1 MKTSPAR
8 HHPPFGERVRA
19 LRLERRW
26 TQKQLSKLLGISQN
40 YLSEL
45 ERGQGAFTAEHLLTI
60 LRTFNVPIDYF
71 SPVEAESPD
80 QLQSALARFGAT
92 HLFESPETPPTA
104 LIKDA
109 AEAVRE
115 TLITAQSSRQITAL
129 APVLVENIDRLNL
142 GTLRARLQEAGV
154 GQRLGWALE
163 NTLEALRGESSRP
176 LPREWARK
184 YGRAETLLKS
194 FLSLDWPG
202 RRTGKST
209 ASLLELSD
217 VLDRDIASDKSLAEA
232 RRESS
237 AISKR
242 WGITTRIRTDDFA
255 QALRAARE
263 THP

>member
-1 MKTSPAR
+1 MKTQLSRRQAYIGR
-8 HHPPFGERVRA
+8 RIRA
-19 LRLERRW
+19 LRRERRW
-26 TQKQLSKLLGISQN
+26 TQKRLSELLGISQN

-45 ERGQGAFTAEHLLTI
+45 ERGQGSFTAEHLLTI
-60 LRTFNVPIDYF
+60 LKAFNVPIDYF
-71 SPVEAESPD
+71 SPAEAEGPD

-92 HLFESPETPPTA
+92 HLFESAETLPSG

-109 AEAVRE
+109 SDAVRE
-115 TLITAQSSRQITAL
+115 TLISAESSRQITAL
-129 APVLVENIDRLNL
+129 APVLVDNIDRVN
-142 GTLRARLQEAGV
+142 LRALKARLHETGLER
-154 GQRLGWALE
+154 RLGWVLE
-163 NTLEALRGESSRP
+163 NTLEALRGEQSRA

-194 FLSLDWPG
+194 FLSYDRPG
-202 RRTGKST
+202 AAPG
-209 ASLLELSD
+209 EPDD

-237 AISKR
+237 EISR
-242 WGITTRIRTDDFA
+242 LWGITSRIKTDDFA